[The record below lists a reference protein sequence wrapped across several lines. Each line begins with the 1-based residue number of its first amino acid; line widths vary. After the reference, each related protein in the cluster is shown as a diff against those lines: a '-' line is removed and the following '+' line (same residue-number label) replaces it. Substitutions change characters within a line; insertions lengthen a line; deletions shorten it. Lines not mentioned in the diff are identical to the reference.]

1 MKGLSDELK
10 HARLGKN
17 IKMMH
22 LDQKRKLFDDIMDE
36 TVDPD
41 ILTRGTILHKINAC
55 GMAFSS
61 LYVGYSKA
69 RLISL

>member
-1 MKGLSDELK
+1 MLRVGCAYWLAYIQKHFDMKGLSDELK

-36 TVDPD
+36 IVDPL
-41 ILTRGTILHKINAC
+41 IQTYSHEV
-55 GMAFSS
+55 
-61 LYVGYSKA
+61 LYC
-69 RLISL
+69 IE

>member
-1 MKGLSDELK
+1 MLTVGCGYWCAYIQKHFDMKGLGDEPK

-36 TVDPD
+36 TVDP
-41 ILTRGTILHKINAC
+41 
-55 GMAFSS
+55 
-61 LYVGYSKA
+61 
-69 RLISL
+69 LIQTY

>member
-1 MKGLSDELK
+1 MLTVGCAYWHAYIQKHFDMKGLSDEPK

-36 TVDPD
+36 IVDPL
-41 ILTRGTILHKINAC
+41 IQTYSHEV
-55 GMAFSS
+55 
-61 LYVGYSKA
+61 LYCIK
-69 RLISL
+69 

>member
-1 MKGLSDELK
+1 VLTVVCGYWRAYIQKHLDMKGLSAEPK

-36 TVDPD
+36 TVDP
-41 ILTRGTILHKINAC
+41 
-55 GMAFSS
+55 
-61 LYVGYSKA
+61 
-69 RLISL
+69 LIQTY

>member
-1 MKGLSDELK
+1 MKGLSDEPK

-36 TVDPD
+36 IVDP
-41 ILTRGTILHKINAC
+41 
-55 GMAFSS
+55 
-61 LYVGYSKA
+61 
-69 RLISL
+69 LIQTY